1 MLMGYFFKL
10 PLFNHLSKLESEDFG
25 DLKGKINSTNRY
37 KRLLELRDEITKLK
51 GKIPFSVINELS
63 GRIEERI
70 LTFDCPV
77 CSDASIKV
85 VFINGSIKD
94 LEEWECKYA
103 VERDMKL
110 SDYIFSKYYTAR
122 DFMIDTTRPVGIY
135 TKEGSQVPASKEK
148 EKVAV
153 EVLQTRVEH
162 LIKVVDHMNKV
173 YAEKLPKI
181 ASDISEINGKLELLY
196 NKIMESEKKRA

>member
-1 MLMGYFFKL
+1 V
-10 PLFNHLSKLESEDFG
+10 ESEDYG
-25 DLKGKINSTNRY
+25 DLRQKINTTNRY
-37 KRLLELRDEITKLK
+37 KRLLELRDELAKLK
-51 GKIPFSVINELS
+51 GKVPFSVLNELS
-63 GRIEERI
+63 GRIDERI

-85 VFINGSIKD
+85 VFINGAIKD

-103 VERDMKL
+103 IEREMKL

-122 DFMIDTTRPVGIY
+122 DFMLDLTKPVGIY
-135 TKEGSQVPASKEK
+135 AKDSSQVPVSKEK

-181 ASDISEINGKLELLY
+181 ANDISEINGKLELLY
-196 NKIMESEKKRA
+196 NKIMENDKKKA